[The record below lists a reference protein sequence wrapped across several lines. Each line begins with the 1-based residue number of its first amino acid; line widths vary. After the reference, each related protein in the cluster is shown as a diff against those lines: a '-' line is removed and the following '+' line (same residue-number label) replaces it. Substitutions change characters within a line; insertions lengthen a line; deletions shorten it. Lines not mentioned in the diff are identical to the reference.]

1 MQRTMI
7 KICGLADIDNVHSL
21 LSLSPDYMGFI
32 FVPQSPRYVI
42 GRIEP
47 HQLGVIPASVRKVGV
62 FMDTPLEEV
71 LRLASLYNLDA
82 LQLHG
87 NESPDM
93 CASLRSMGYEVIKA
107 FAVKKPDDLLS
118 LHSYEGSVDLFLLDA
133 PSPGSGVAFDW
144 RWLGQ
149 CTLPRPL
156 ILAGGID
163 ETNITEA
170 HATGADMLDLN
181 SRFESSSGIKDY
193 KKLHNALKQISC
205 IK

>member
-1 MQRTMI
+1 MI
-7 KICGLADIDNVHSL
+7 KICGLANIDNVRSL
-21 LSLSPDYMGFI
+21 LPLSPDYMGFI

-62 FMDTPLEEV
+62 FVDSPLEEV
-71 LRLASLYNLDA
+71 LRLASLYKLSA

-107 FAVKKPDDLLS
+107 FAMKKPDDLLS
-118 LHSYEGSVDLFLLDA
+118 LHCYDGCVDFFLLDA
-133 PSPGSGVAFDW
+133 PSPGSGKTFDW
-144 RWLGQ
+144 RWLRE

-170 HATGADMLDLN
+170 LATGVDMLDLN
-181 SRFESSSGIKDY
+181 SRFESSPGIKDY
-193 KKLHNALKQISC
+193 KKLLNALKQISC